1 MARAKRKVLEAKRGK
16 YSEVLEIILGLI
28 CTEFI
33 EELKMDPATA
43 RQAAELAVETLR
55 TNAGGGGLYIAKG
68 HLFAVTENHRRIYRR
83 FNGSNH
89 FQLAR
94 EFNLSERQIYTIVE
108 RCQQEDFGRRQ
119 MKLFAEET

>member
-1 MARAKRKVLEAKRGK
+1 MARRRKVQEAKRGK
-16 YSEVLEIILGLI
+16 YSEVLEVILGLI

-33 EELKMDPATA
+33 EELKMASPLA
-43 RQAAELAVETLR
+43 RQAAELAVEVLR
-55 TNAGGGGLYIAKG
+55 SNAGGGGLYIAKG

-89 FQLAR
+89 FQLSR

-108 RCQQEDFGRRQ
+108 RCQQEDFGRKQ
-119 MKLFAEET
+119 MALFADEG